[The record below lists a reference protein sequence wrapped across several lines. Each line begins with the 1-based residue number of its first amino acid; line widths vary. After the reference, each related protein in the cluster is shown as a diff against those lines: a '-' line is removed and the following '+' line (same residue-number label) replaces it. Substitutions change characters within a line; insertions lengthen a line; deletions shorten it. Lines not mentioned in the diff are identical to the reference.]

1 MSQEQSDVN
10 WILVS
15 LTSPKKKDLV
25 FKRIKSDK
33 QLPDLIRS
41 EHSVYGEWLLL
52 EVSDVQSVREC
63 LQKIDYI
70 KKVERIKPED
80 AKRMLGT

>member
-25 FKRIKSDK
+25 FKKIKSDK
-33 QLPDLIRS
+33 NLPDLIRS
-41 EHSVYGEWLLL
+41 EHSVYDEWLLL
-52 EVSDVQSVREC
+52 EVTDVQSVREC

-80 AKRMLGT
+80 ASRMLGT